1 MQDFLSSVRL
11 NSSDT
16 SKHSEMPVIHSPQGC
31 RKKKKAQNI
40 KIKKHVLQFTL
51 LKSEARKFYNG
62 SVLLAVNSILV
73 EIWPK
78 RELDLTAF
86 LFEFFDLH
94 APYMGHKSKKKIT
107 SA

>member
-1 MQDFLSSVRL
+1 MYCSLHCF
-11 NSSDT
+11 
-16 SKHSEMPVIHSPQGC
+16 
-31 RKKKKAQNI
+31 
-40 KIKKHVLQFTL
+40 
-51 LKSEARKFYNG
+51 KSEERKFYNG

-94 APYMGHKSKKKIT
+94 ASYMGHKSKRKIT